1 MSMQSLASCHG
12 RRHRGKQ
19 TCTNPPGDAERARGA
34 GGLPPLRL
42 SPQQQLKLSVGVPA
56 QLRVVSVNERNRRVD
71 LSGRSE
77 AERAAD
83 KALAEKGAVSTSTGG
98 LTALQAALARAG
110 IAAAP
115 PPAEADPVRPSLLA
129 WMCATAHEAT
139 GGCSC
144 GCCMLHIAG
153 GCCICCSVA
162 TNVATLL

>member
-1 MSMQSLASCHG
+1 MQSLASCHG

>member
-1 MSMQSLASCHG
+1 VRGGRPASILPLAQ
-12 RRHRGKQ
+12 RR
-19 TCTNPPGDAERARGA
+19 
-34 GGLPPLRL
+34 
-42 SPQQQLKLSVGVPA
+42 LKLSVGVPA

-115 PPAEADPVRPSLLA
+115 PPVEADPVRPSLLA

-144 GCCMLHIAG
+144 GSVAG
-153 GCCICCSVA
+153 GKSCPHRPHGA
-162 TNVATLL
+162 GGKGQWRQD